1 MVFIA
6 KVGLSKKEETNVVM
20 SNMSKKEKTNVVISN
35 MSKKEETNVVMSKQE
50 EMNTYHKHKG
60 SLC

>member
-6 KVGLSKKEETNVVM
+6 NVGLSKKDETNVVM
-20 SNMSKKEKTNVVISN
+20 SN

-50 EMNTYHKHKG
+50 EMNTYH
-60 SLC
+60 